1 MWEHQPAPKDFK
13 KKKCIYFCCI
23 GCCMQAF
30 SSCSAL
36 ASHCGC
42 FSCWGLWAVGHVG
55 SVVVTLGL
63 NYPEDTRSSRT
74 RDQTCVLCIGRRILN
89 HWTTRDVLP
98 VFQSMEVLLS
108 MLCPLGPLSISRA
121 DPSLHLCVSCTQET
135 TLCFQRSEHQFD
147 RGTPPEV

>member
-1 MWEHQPAPKDFK
+1 MRSVTCESTNLLPKTFK

-55 SVVVTLGL
+55 SVVVALGL

-98 VFQSMEVLLS
+98 VFQSMEILLS
-108 MLCPLGPLSISRA
+108 MLCPLGPPSISRA
-121 DPSLHLCVSCTQET
+121 DPSSPS
-135 TLCFQRSEHQFD
+135 LCFMHPGDHTLFSEIWA
-147 RGTPPEV
+147 PVW